1 MLPSHTAQK
10 TIERW
15 LITCMILVA
24 TMVWIGGVTRLS
36 ESGLSIVE
44 WKLFSGI
51 FPPLT
56 HSGWQQAFA
65 DYQTSPEYKFK
76 NAFFTLSDFKQ
87 IFWLEYLHRL
97 LGRITGLV
105 LVLPFIY
112 FSLRK
117 KLPSYI
123 NTNMAIACL
132 LVAMQGTVGWIMV
145 KSGLEHDPRVNP
157 FKLAL
162 HLSLAFSLFSLLFW
176 TWLSVRNTVRISIPS
191 MRFIIAIRLVTAC
204 VILQIVMGAL
214 VAGLDAG
221 LTYNTYP
228 LMDGAWIPEHITQL
242 SLMHDKVFAN
252 VAFVQFIHRIG
263 AIIVAVSCFALGLV
277 GALNAPP
284 STRRSFSLLLLALCI
299 QFILG
304 VATLVY
310 VVPLPLASAHQMG
323 ALFLLSSLIYINYR
337 IKFPVY
343 DATLTAPE
351 LKLNATTLSA

>member
-1 MLPSHTAQK
+1 MSSQFAAQK
-10 TIERW
+10 SIERW
-15 LITCMILVA
+15 LITAIVLV
-24 TMVWIGGVTRLS
+24 TFMVWIGGVTRLT

-51 FPPLT
+51 FPPLS
-56 HSGWQQAFA
+56 HAGWQQAFA

-76 NAFFTLSDFKQ
+76 NAYFTLADFKQ

-97 LGRITGLV
+97 LGRITGLA
-105 LVLPFIY
+105 LVLPFL
-112 FSLRK
+112 FFTLRK
-117 KLPSYI
+117 KLPAPVKG
-123 NTNMAIACL
+123 NMAIACI
-132 LVAMQGTVGWIMV
+132 LVALQGTVGWIMV

-176 TWLSVRNTVRISIPS
+176 TWLRVRNVARIFTPS
-191 MRFIIAIRLVTAC
+191 KRFIIAIRVVTGC

-242 SLMHDKVFAN
+242 SLMHDKVFAD

-263 AIIVAVSCFALGLV
+263 AIVVAVSCLALGWV
-277 GALNAPP
+277 GALNAPC
-284 STRRSFSLLLLALCI
+284 STRRSFSLLLLALCL
-299 QFILG
+299 QFFLG
-304 VATLVY
+304 IATLVY

-323 ALFLLSSLIYINYR
+323 ALFLLSCLIYINYR
-337 IKFPVY
+337 IKFSTY
-343 DATLTAPE
+343 DATLTSAD
-351 LKLNATTLSA
+351 LKSNNASLSA